1 MTVYVRPGVEVDKKR
16 SNEKSV
22 TLRNLQQKTTGRYR
36 CEVSTEGPTFATESK
51 YGDLLVVGK
60 AHSVWKLQKSFVEHC
75 KRNEGFKM
83 TFARYARIDDVS
95 EWDQSV
101 KSNLHNWLLLE
112 GITSRSLPSSCSFS
126 VSVYKCSIGAWI
138 KSVSVVRLRRTFLL
152 REAPKRRN
160 RMQRSI
166 WCHDRLLSSF
176 LGD

>member
-1 MTVYVRPGVEVDKKR
+1 MGHT
-16 SNEKSV
+16 
-22 TLRNLQQKTTGRYR
+22 
-36 CEVSTEGPTFATESK
+36 
-51 YGDLLVVGK
+51 
-60 AHSVWKLQKSFVEHC
+60 VWKFFQNVSISFLSHYHFLNARSFKITS
-75 KRNEGFKM
+75 KRVLKM
-83 TFARYARIDDVS
+83 TFARFARIDDVS
-95 EWDQSV
+95 DWDQSV

>member
-1 MTVYVRPGVEVDKKR
+1 MTVYVGPGVEVDKKR

-60 AHSVWKLQKSFVEHC
+60 NIWDTLFENSSKMSQFQFLSHYHFLNARSFKITS
-75 KRNEGFKM
+75 KRVLKM
-83 TFARYARIDDVS
+83 TFARFARIDDVS

-126 VSVYKCSIGAWI
+126 VSVYKCSIGA
-138 KSVSVVRLRRTFLL
+138 
-152 REAPKRRN
+152 
-160 RMQRSI
+160 
-166 WCHDRLLSSF
+166 
-176 LGD
+176 